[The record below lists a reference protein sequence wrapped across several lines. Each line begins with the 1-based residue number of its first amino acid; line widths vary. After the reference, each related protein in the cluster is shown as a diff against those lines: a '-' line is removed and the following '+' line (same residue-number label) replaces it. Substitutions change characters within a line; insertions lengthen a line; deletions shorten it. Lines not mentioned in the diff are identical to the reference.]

1 MKKVNYFLFA
11 GVVILV
17 LYTFFAVQ
25 NRISVPVRLTFGEP
39 RVYFL
44 PLIVLSGFI
53 GGAIFCSIFIFIYR
67 ISLAKL
73 QKSVCNIPTHK
84 MESHGQDR
92 GTTSTPHWGEH
103 PAPEDQFIHS

>member
-39 RVYFL
+39 KVYFL
-44 PLIVLSGFI
+44 PLIVLSSFI

-67 ISLAKL
+67 IVKILNNTIFF
-73 QKSVCNIPTHK
+73 QRICVHID
-84 MESHGQDR
+84 E
-92 GTTSTPHWGEH
+92 
-103 PAPEDQFIHS
+103 F